1 MQIYMMV
8 FNNVP
13 LFPDWYLSKDDI
25 FPQRLSETLLQ
36 MPLVASWL
44 QHTDNLYLC
53 RLSGES
59 SCGPYKRL
67 FLLPGQGHCL
77 SSISIRLMRESLHI
91 LHIQVLPASLLNNI
105 FLTNI

>member
-13 LFPDWYLSKDDI
+13 LLPDWYLSKDDI

-59 SCGPYKRL
+59 SCGHINGD
-67 FLLPGQGHCL
+67 F
-77 SSISIRLMRESLHI
+77 SSRDRDTAFHPFQS
-91 LHIQVLPASLLNNI
+91 A
-105 FLTNI
+105 

>member
-13 LFPDWYLSKDDI
+13 LLPDWYLSKDDI

-53 RLSGES
+53 KIAIFYNSLYINRKILS
-59 SCGPYKRL
+59 
-67 FLLPGQGHCL
+67 
-77 SSISIRLMRESLHI
+77 I
-91 LHIQVLPASLLNNI
+91 
-105 FLTNI
+105 

>member
-13 LFPDWYLSKDDI
+13 LLPDWYLSKDDI

-44 QHTDNLYLC
+44 QHTDNLYFG
-53 RLSGES
+53 SF
-59 SCGPYKRL
+59 Y
-67 FLLPGQGHCL
+67 
-77 SSISIRLMRESLHI
+77 
-91 LHIQVLPASLLNNI
+91 
-105 FLTNI
+105 

>member
-1 MQIYMMV
+1 MV

-13 LFPDWYLSKDDI
+13 LLPDWYLSKDDI

-53 RLSGES
+53 KIAIFYNSLYINRKILS
-59 SCGPYKRL
+59 
-67 FLLPGQGHCL
+67 
-77 SSISIRLMRESLHI
+77 I
-91 LHIQVLPASLLNNI
+91 
-105 FLTNI
+105 

>member
-25 FPQRLSETLLQ
+25 FPQRLSATLLQ

-59 SCGPYKRL
+59 SWSSYKRL
-67 FLLPGQGHCL
+67 FLLRDRDTAFHHFNPPNAGVTAYSSYPGFTGFT
-77 SSISIRLMRESLHI
+77 
-91 LHIQVLPASLLNNI
+91 PK
-105 FLTNI
+105 